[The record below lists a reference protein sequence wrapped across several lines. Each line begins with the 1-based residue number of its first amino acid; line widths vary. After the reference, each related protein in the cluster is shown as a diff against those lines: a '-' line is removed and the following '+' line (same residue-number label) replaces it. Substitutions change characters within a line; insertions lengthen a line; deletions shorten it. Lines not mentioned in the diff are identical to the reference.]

1 MKEIIG
7 MIQIL
12 SVIGTDTYLK
22 CKYIFLAVST
32 EHQGT
37 HDFINKLFEIT
48 DKRRP
53 PLIGMK
59 KGV

>member
-12 SVIGTDTYLK
+12 SGIGTDTYLK
-22 CKYIFLAVST
+22 CKYMLLVVSI
-32 EHQGT
+32 EHKET
-37 HDFINKLFEIT
+37 HEFINKLFEIA
-48 DKRRP
+48 DRRRP